1 MFQLSYDNVGVGS
14 IKKISPTHDNMSQ
27 VGECEL
33 PFSAPSQVLW
43 IIKTWDYK
51 LGKSI

>member
-33 PFSAPSQVLW
+33 PSAPSQVLW

>member
-1 MFQLSYDNVGVGS
+1 MFQLSYTDIGFGS

-33 PFSAPSQVLW
+33 PFSAPSQVL
-43 IIKTWDYK
+43 Y
-51 LGKSI
+51 G